1 MIRPGDNPL
10 GEAVVLVV
18 DRNGEPREVRSFTEG
33 YPGDAR
39 TVPAREEARRR
50 YRVTLTL
57 SRWQRREG
65 CSWWEAR
72 VVGCLTSRRAP

>member
-1 MIRPGDNPL
+1 LIRPGDNPL

-18 DRNGEPREVRSFTEG
+18 DKAGEPKEVRAFTEG
-33 YPGDAR
+33 YPGDAG
-39 TVPAREEARRR
+39 TVRAREEARCR

-57 SRWQRREG
+57 SRWTRREG

-72 VVGCLTSRRAP
+72 VEKHWTARRP

>member
-1 MIRPGDNPL
+1 MKPGDNPL

-18 DRNGEPREVRSFTEG
+18 DKAGEPREVRSFTEG
-33 YPGDAR
+33 YPGDAGI
-39 TVPAREEARRR
+39 VSAREEAKRR
-50 YRVTLTL
+50 YRVSLTL
-57 SRWQRREG
+57 SRWTRREG

>member
-10 GEAVVLVV
+10 GESVVLVV
-18 DRNGEPREVRSFTEG
+18 SQSGEPKEVRAFVESH
-33 YPGDAR
+33 PGDAGTIR
-39 TVPAREEARRR
+39 AREEARRR

-57 SRWQRREG
+57 GRWTRREG

-72 VVGCLTSRRAP
+72 VVGCLTARRP